1 MSARG
6 GGKPWGPV
14 DDCWRWN
21 VNLDTSVM
29 GSPIVDLILGG
40 ERNPGAAAAAK
51 LNAARKAALGDDAD
65 AWAAKAEEKA
75 PSEKAPSEKAPSPEP
90 KIESEIKSE
99 PDADVAEAAALIAH
113 TDAATVDRSRE
124 PRVVTDPPLN
134 RWGEPEPNVTC
145 LVCGDFGDDSEF
157 VLCDGCPAGGHLD
170 CLKLIRKPD
179 SGDDWHCDACE
190 GGKLAGIQP
199 PGRAGFEA
207 AAVNRAALEAA
218 RERGGATGGA
228 SVSSVPGATGA
239 VRFYFWFF
247 VFVRAI
253 GMTRFFLCA
262 GSQRRPRR
270 RAQPAGVRPP
280 DALHQLRGRGRAG
293 CTPRA
298 AAVPPADRIRREQAR
313 VLGVERDARRRCVSF
328 YFRTCN

>member
-1 MSARG
+1 
-6 GGKPWGPV
+6 
-14 DDCWRWN
+14 
-21 VNLDTSVM
+21 M

-75 PSEKAPSEKAPSPEP
+75 PSEKAPSEKAPSSEP

-113 TDAATVDRSRE
+113 TDAATVDRRRE
-124 PRVVTDPPLN
+124 PRVVTDHPLN

-170 CLKLIRKPD
+170 CLKLLRKPD
-179 SGDDWHCDACE
+179 AGDDWHCDACE

-239 VRFYFWFF
+239 VRFYFLSY
-247 VFVRAI
+247 
-253 GMTRFFLCA
+253 G
-262 GSQRRPRR
+262 
-270 RAQPAGVRPP
+270 
-280 DALHQLRGRGRAG
+280 QL
-293 CTPRA
+293 
-298 AAVPPADRIRREQAR
+298 D
-313 VLGVERDARRRCVSF
+313 
-328 YFRTCN
+328 

>member
-1 MSARG
+1 M
-6 GGKPWGPV
+6 
-14 DDCWRWN
+14 
-21 VNLDTSVM
+21 
-29 GSPIVDLILGG
+29 
-40 ERNPGAAAAAK
+40 
-51 LNAARKAALGDDAD
+51 
-65 AWAAKAEEKA
+65 
-75 PSEKAPSEKAPSPEP
+75 
-90 KIESEIKSE
+90 
-99 PDADVAEAAALIAH
+99 
-113 TDAATVDRSRE
+113 DRSRE

-239 VRFYFWFF
+239 VRLFF
-247 VFVRAI
+247 CLDT
-253 GMTRFFLCA
+253 G
-262 GSQRRPRR
+262 
-270 RAQPAGVRPP
+270 
-280 DALHQLRGRGRAG
+280 
-293 CTPRA
+293 
-298 AAVPPADRIRREQAR
+298 
-313 VLGVERDARRRCVSF
+313 
-328 YFRTCN
+328 N

>member
-75 PSEKAPSEKAPSPEP
+75 PGEGAIGEGAIGEG
-90 KIESEIKSE
+90 
-99 PDADVAEAAALIAH
+99 AVARAEDRVGDQVRARRRRRGSRRSNRPYGRRA
-113 TDAATVDRSRE
+113 VDRRRE

-179 SGDDWHCDACE
+179 AGDDWHCDACE

-239 VRFYFWFF
+239 VRFIFF
-247 VFVRAI
+247 F
-253 GMTRFFLCA
+253 C
-262 GSQRRPRR
+262 
-270 RAQPAGVRPP
+270 
-280 DALHQLRGRGRAG
+280 
-293 CTPRA
+293 
-298 AAVPPADRIRREQAR
+298 
-313 VLGVERDARRRCVSF
+313 
-328 YFRTCN
+328 FRTGN